1 MKAMSLGLKQAKK
14 AEHKQQVIHL
24 KKKIVSSCI
33 KEKKNKQLITTN
45 TRLNKYNK
53 IHHIY

>member
-24 KKKIVSSCI
+24 KKKNCFFM
-33 KEKKNKQLITTN
+33 
-45 TRLNKYNK
+45 Y
-53 IHHIY
+53 